1 MTNEEFTQELLM
13 EAESLGIRKEVLE
26 LSNKI
31 KQENKFMDI
40 NTSIER
46 AFQHIKTNLQEYNNI
61 FCSVYSNRRCQ
72 SFYKAMLS
80 LQRE

>member
-1 MTNEEFTQELLM
+1 MTNEKFTLELLM

-31 KQENKFMDI
+31 KEENKLIDI

-46 AFQHIKTNLQEYNNI
+46 AFHYMKSKLQEYNN
-61 FCSVYSNRRCQ
+61 V
-72 SFYKAMLS
+72 
-80 LQRE
+80 

>member
-31 KQENKFMDI
+31 KQENEFMDI
-40 NTSIER
+40 NASIER
-46 AFQHIKTNLQEYNNI
+46 AFQHMKAKLQEYNN
-61 FCSVYSNRRCQ
+61 V
-72 SFYKAMLS
+72 
-80 LQRE
+80 

>member
-1 MTNEEFTQELLM
+1 MTNEEFTQELLI

-40 NTSIER
+40 NASIER
-46 AFQHIKTNLQEYNNI
+46 AFQHMKIKLQQYNN
-61 FCSVYSNRRCQ
+61 V
-72 SFYKAMLS
+72 
-80 LQRE
+80 